1 MSQPSAPRP
10 RLDVR
15 GAVDL
20 SVLQSPPAPAP
31 GEPGGLPVAA
41 GYTVDATTA
50 SFGDVVQA
58 SMSYPVVVLL
68 WSRRSAASVEL
79 ARDLG
84 RAVDAEAGAVQLVR
98 VDIDAEPQ
106 IGAAFQVQTVPAVVA
121 LLAGQPIPLFQ
132 GTATADQLTGL
143 LGQLLQAAATN
154 GITGFAPGAAAA
166 DAPTEAEEA
175 EPPLPPLHQA
185 AYDAIERDDLPTA
198 IASYEQALREN
209 PRDDLAREGLA
220 QVRLMD
226 RTRNLDP
233 VEVQTRAVTLPED
246 LDVQMQAADLE
257 VIEGRVED
265 AFARLTRL
273 VAGSAPER
281 REILRLRLVELFD
294 VVGGTDPR
302 VMTARRT
309 LASALY

>member
-20 SVLQSPPAPAP
+20 SVLQSPPVPAP

-41 GYTVDATTA
+41 GYTVDATTT

-58 SMSYPVVVLL
+58 STSYPVVVLL
-68 WSRRSAASVEL
+68 WSRRSAASIEL

-106 IGAAFQVQTVPAVVA
+106 IAAAFQVQTVPAVVA

-132 GTATADQLTGL
+132 GTATADQLSGL

-154 GITGFAPGAAAA
+154 GIAGVAPGAPMV
-166 DAPTEAEEA
+166 DTPPEAEA

-226 RTRNLDP
+226 RTRDLDP
-233 VEVQTRAVTLPED
+233 VEVNARAAMSPKD
-246 LDVQMQAADLE
+246 LDAQMQAADVE
-257 VIEGRVED
+257 IIEDRVED
-265 AFARLTRL
+265 AFGRLTRL
-273 VAGSAPER
+273 VAVSDAER
-281 REILRLRLVELFD
+281 RELLRLRLVELFD
-294 VVGGTDPR
+294 VVGGADPR
-302 VMTARRT
+302 VMSARRA

>member
-10 RLDVR
+10 QLDVR

-31 GEPGGLPVAA
+31 GEPGGLPVAT

-50 SFGDVVQA
+50 SFGDVVQG
-58 SMSYPVVVLL
+58 STSYPVVVLL

-84 RAVDAEAGAVQLVR
+84 RAVDAESGAIQLAR

-106 IGAAFQVQTVPAVVA
+106 IAAAFQVQTVPAVVA

-132 GTATADQLTGL
+132 GKATEDQLRGL
-143 LGQLLQAAATN
+143 LAQLLQAAATN
-154 GITGFAPGAAAA
+154 GVTGVAPGAPAV
-166 DAPTEAEEA
+166 DEAPEVEV

-185 AYDAIERDDLPTA
+185 AYDAIERDDLPAA

-220 QVRLMD
+220 QVRLMA
-226 RTRNLDP
+226 RTRDLKPDD
-233 VEVQTRAVTLPED
+233 VHARAVARPTDPD
-246 LDVQMQAADLE
+246 AQMQAADLE
-257 VIEGRVED
+257 IVEGSVEE

-273 VAGSAPER
+273 VPGADAEH
-281 REILRLRLVELFD
+281 REVVRLRLVELFD

-302 VMTARRT
+302 VMSARRA

>member
-20 SVLQSPPAPAP
+20 SALQSPPAPAP
-31 GEPGGLPVAA
+31 GEPGGLPVAG
-41 GYTVDATTA
+41 GYTVDATTS
-50 SFGDVVQA
+50 SFGAVVEA
-58 SMSYPVVVLL
+58 STSYPVVVLL
-68 WSRRSAASVEL
+68 WSRRSAASIEL

-106 IGAAFQVQTVPAVVA
+106 IAAAFQVQTVPAVVA

-132 GTATADQLTGL
+132 GTATADQLSGL

-154 GITGFAPGAAAA
+154 GITGVAPGAPMVERAPEA
-166 DAPTEAEEA
+166 DA

-185 AYDAIERDDLPTA
+185 AYDAIERDDLLTA

-226 RTRNLDP
+226 RTRDLDP
-233 VEVQTRAVTLPED
+233 VAVNARAATSPKD
-246 LDVQMQAADLE
+246 LGAQMQAADIE
-257 VIEGRVED
+257 IVEGRVED
-265 AFARLTRL
+265 AFARLTGL
-273 VAGSAPER
+273 VAVSDAER
-281 REILRLRLVELFD
+281 RELLRLRLVELFD

-302 VMTARRT
+302 VTSARRA

>member
-20 SVLQSPPAPAP
+20 SALQSPPAPAP
-31 GEPGGLPVAA
+31 GEPGGLPVAG
-41 GYTVDATTA
+41 GYTVDATTS
-50 SFGDVVQA
+50 SFGAVVEA
-58 SMSYPVVVLL
+58 STSYPVVVLL
-68 WSRRSAASVEL
+68 WSRRSAASIEL

-98 VDIDAEPQ
+98 IDIDAEPQ
-106 IGAAFQVQTVPAVVA
+106 IAAAFQVQTVPAVVA

-132 GTATADQLTGL
+132 GTATADQLSGL

-154 GITGFAPGAAAA
+154 GITGVAPGAPMVERAPEA
-166 DAPTEAEEA
+166 DA

-185 AYDAIERDDLPTA
+185 AYDAIERDDLLTA

-226 RTRNLDP
+226 RTRDLDP
-233 VEVQTRAVTLPED
+233 VAVNARAATSPKD
-246 LDVQMQAADLE
+246 LGAQMQAADIE
-257 VIEGRVED
+257 IVEGRVED
-265 AFARLTRL
+265 AFARLTGL
-273 VAGSAPER
+273 VAVSDAER
-281 REILRLRLVELFD
+281 RELLRLRLVELFD

-302 VMTARRT
+302 VTSARRA

>member
-10 RLDVR
+10 QLDVR

-31 GEPGGLPVAA
+31 GEPGGLPGAT

-50 SFGDVVQA
+50 SFGDVVQG
-58 SMSYPVVVLL
+58 STSYPVVVLL
-68 WSRRSAASVEL
+68 WSRRSAASIEL

-84 RAVDAEAGAVQLVR
+84 RAVDAESGAVQLVR
-98 VDIDAEPQ
+98 VDVDAEPQ
-106 IGAAFQVQTVPAVVA
+106 IAAAFQVQTVPAVVA

-132 GTATADQLTGL
+132 GKATADQLRGL
-143 LGQLLQAAATN
+143 LAQLLQAAATN
-154 GITGFAPGAAAA
+154 GVTGVAPGAPAVTEV
-166 DAPTEAEEA
+166 PEAEV

-185 AYDAIERDDLPTA
+185 AYDAIERDDLSAA

-220 QVRLMD
+220 QVRLMA
-226 RTRNLDP
+226 RTQDLNPD
-233 VEVQTRAVTLPED
+233 EVHARAVARPTD

-257 VIEGRVED
+257 ILEGAVEV
-265 AFARLTRL
+265 AFARLTGL
-273 VAGSAPER
+273 VRGADAER
-281 REILRLRLVELFD
+281 REVVRLRLVELFD
-294 VVGGTDPR
+294 VVGGADSR
-302 VMTARRT
+302 VMSARRA
-309 LASALY
+309 LANALY

>member
-20 SVLQSPPAPAP
+20 SALQSPPAPAT

-41 GYTVDATTA
+41 GYTVDATTP
-50 SFGDVVQA
+50 SFGAVVEA
-58 SMSYPVVVLL
+58 STSYPVVVLL
-68 WSRRSAASVEL
+68 WSRRSAASIEL

-98 VDIDAEPQ
+98 IDIDAEPQ
-106 IGAAFQVQTVPAVVA
+106 IAAAFQVQTVPAVVA

-132 GTATADQLTGL
+132 GTATADQLSGL

-154 GITGFAPGAAAA
+154 GITGVAPGAPIVDTAPEA
-166 DAPTEAEEA
+166 DA

-185 AYDAIERDDLPTA
+185 AYDAIERDDLLTA

-226 RTRNLDP
+226 RTRDLDP
-233 VEVQTRAVTLPED
+233 VAVNARAAASPKD
-246 LDVQMQAADLE
+246 PDAQMQAADVE
-257 VIEGRVED
+257 IIEGRVED
-265 AFARLTRL
+265 AFARLTGL
-273 VAGSAPER
+273 VAVSDAER
-281 REILRLRLVELFD
+281 RELLRLRLVELFD

-302 VMTARRT
+302 VMSARRA